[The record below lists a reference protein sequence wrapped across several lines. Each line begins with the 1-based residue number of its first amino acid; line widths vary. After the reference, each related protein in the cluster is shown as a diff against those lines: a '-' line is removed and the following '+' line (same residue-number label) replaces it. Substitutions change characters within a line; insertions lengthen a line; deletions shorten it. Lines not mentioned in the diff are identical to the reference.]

1 MISLHP
7 RFVLCRART
16 ELNTNTWNT
25 KTESEFEASN
35 NSIDQFDLHCQS
47 LRRNQPRFA
56 SNLEDLN
63 YWLFDSMKLKIN
75 KACDLSSISVLPP
88 HARRSSNVQSG
99 PESLVFGKNQA
110 SQLRSQPSQQSFS
123 QGVSSQHGTFSQL
136 SQNSLDEFVT
146 NDQRIG
152 SQERENSAKKM
163 SCLPAISYTRE
174 ESQMPISR
182 SSNNLMRK
190 WNSTAVPD
198 HRSQVSEELERRI
211 GIMETS
217 LNRFGMI
224 LDSVQSDIMQV
235 NKGTKEVL
243 MEMEVLQ
250 QKLIANDNLAQL
262 INKGQEDI
270 KTNLVGGLKSIS
282 DQVRQDIYQARL
294 QEISSVISALPEQIK
309 ECLQKLK
316 SELCKSVTQEMQ
328 AMVCSLKIPSQNHR
342 TPTVLPAKGI
352 SCQATPQQKPSLKNP
367 EVHPKVY
374 GKATLVPK
382 IELGRWT
389 SVKTEQAFFK
399 YVGPSKEHKQKRPTP
414 IELEREW
421 RIPIESD
428 EEIDGGFSCLL
439 EEKETGNYSMADAK
453 EESERILRKARR
465 RKRKHSNI
473 IILD

>member
-1 MISLHP
+1 
-7 RFVLCRART
+7 
-16 ELNTNTWNT
+16 
-25 KTESEFEASN
+25 
-35 NSIDQFDLHCQS
+35 
-47 LRRNQPRFA
+47 
-56 SNLEDLN
+56 
-63 YWLFDSMKLKIN
+63 MKKKI
-75 KACDLSSISVLPP
+75 
-88 HARRSSNVQSG
+88 
-99 PESLVFGKNQA
+99 
-110 SQLRSQPSQQSFS
+110 
-123 QGVSSQHGTFSQL
+123 
-136 SQNSLDEFVT
+136 
-146 NDQRIG
+146 RIG

-198 HRSQVSEELERRI
+198 HRKRYHASKQGNEGNVDDADFL
-211 GIMETS
+211 T
-217 LNRFGMI
+217 
-224 LDSVQSDIMQV
+224 
-235 NKGTKEVL
+235 
-243 MEMEVLQ
+243 
-250 QKLIANDNLAQL
+250 QL
-262 INKGQEDI
+262 RNNIQNKGQEDI
-270 KTNLVGGLKSIS
+270 KTNLVGGLKSLS

-294 QEISSVISALPEQIK
+294 QEISSVISALPEQIN

-352 SCQATPQQKPSLKNP
+352 SCQATPQQKPSLKNITFKLFAFELLLPQSFQVAKNILLHSSP

-374 GKATLVPK
+374 GKATLLPK

-399 YVGPSKEHKQKRPTP
+399 YVGHSKEHKQKRPTP
-414 IELEREW
+414 IEVEREW

-439 EEKETGNYSMADAK
+439 EEKETEISPNSSVGGGQEMK
-453 EESERILRKARR
+453 LHI
-465 RKRKHSNI
+465 
-473 IILD
+473 